1 MDAAQLDA
9 IISDIT
15 AHGNASRALR
25 DHNVKRGTLYDF
37 FKTHPE
43 AADRYARAKRDGIEA
58 EAEKLIDLSDDASI
72 AADDKRIRVD
82 VRKFLLAK
90 LLPKVYGDRVE
101 LEHTASADFAQILQA
116 ARKRIDP

>member
-1 MDAAQLDA
+1 MDAAKFNALIA
-9 IISDIT
+9 DIT
-15 AHGNASRALR
+15 AHGNASKALR
-25 DHNVKRGTLYDF
+25 DNKIARSVLYDF
-37 FKTHPE
+37 FKSAPE

-58 EAEKLIDLSDDASI
+58 EAEKLIDLADNKSI